1 MSGAAHKPLI
11 NVAVAVVQRSDGR
24 VLLAERPQGKVS
36 GGFWEFPGG
45 KFDAGERVEQALA
58 RELHEEVGVELD
70 RAHRWMTY
78 EHEYPDKRVRLHF
91 FRVLAWHGEPHGR
104 EGQRIAWEDPLAV
117 GVGPLLPANARVLQA
132 LALPPIAAFTQA
144 AKFGIPDFMRR
155 LERALNGGVR
165 LIVVRERELAPSQRV
180 QFARRVVELARR
192 YGATVLISGDETLAR
207 RVDADGVHA
216 GGDQWRRRLVRP
228 AMRLW
233 SVSCHNREEVRL
245 AAELG
250 ADFVVLSPVLPTA
263 AHPDRPALGWGN
275 FESAVHDSPLPV
287 YALGGMRTELLQT
300 AIRHGAHGVALMSG
314 IW

>member
-1 MSGAAHKPLI
+1 MPKPLV

-70 RAHRWMTY
+70 RAHPWMTY

-104 EGQRIAWEDPLAV
+104 EGQRIAWEDPLAL

-132 LALPPIAAFTQA
+132 LSLPQVYAITQA
-144 AKFGIPDFMRR
+144 AKFGVPEFLRR
-155 LERALNGGVR
+155 LERALHSGVR
-165 LIVVRERELAPSQRV
+165 LILVRERELAPAQLV
-180 QFARRVVELARR
+180 QFTRRVVDLARR
-192 YGATVLISGDETLAR
+192 YGATVLVQGDELLAR
-207 RVDADGVHA
+207 KAGADGVHTS
-216 GGDQWRRRLVRP
+216 GRELLRRSARP
-228 AMRLW
+228 ATRLW
-233 SVSCHNREEVRL
+233 SVSCHDSGEIAR

-250 ADFVVLSPVLPTA
+250 ADFLVLSPVLPTA
-263 AHPDRPALGWGN
+263 THPDAQPLGWNG
-275 FESAVHDSPLPV
+275 FQSMARDCPVPV
-287 YALGGMRTELLQT
+287 YALGGMRTGLLHT
-300 AIRHGAHGVALMSG
+300 AVSHGAHGIALMSG